1 MLIKAFN
8 LVVKVHQNGAS
19 TDARLVSSTLQEPV
33 HLVFMLHA
41 CSEWPCT
48 VQYTVLRTWQRKDGY
63 NAVWAGCVWSCGV
76 VCV

>member
-1 MLIKAFN
+1 MSALLNVKAFN
-8 LVVKVHQNGAS
+8 LFAKVHQNGAS

-48 VQYTVLRTWQRKDGY
+48 QGSVFM
-63 NAVWAGCVWSCGV
+63 SCLAEFSSRV
-76 VCV
+76 SPHVCVH